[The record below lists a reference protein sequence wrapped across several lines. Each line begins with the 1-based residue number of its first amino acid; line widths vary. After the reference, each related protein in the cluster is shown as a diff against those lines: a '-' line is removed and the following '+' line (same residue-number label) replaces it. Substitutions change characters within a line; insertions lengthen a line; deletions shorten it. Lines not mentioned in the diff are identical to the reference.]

1 MDIKQLTPEEYT
13 RYVGVITIEQ
23 KDSLIGQL
31 YTDDSYFNPIQ
42 DAEDNWVIS
51 IEEMKFCTN
60 ERFEWVAELPI
71 IEYKPKETSMPI

>member
-1 MDIKQLTPEEYT
+1 MNIKQLTPEEYT
-13 RYVGVITIEQ
+13 RYVGVLTIEQ
-23 KDSLIGQL
+23 KDKLIGQK

-60 ERFEWVAELPI
+60 ERFAWVAELPI
-71 IEYKPKETSMPI
+71 IEYKPKQATPLA